1 MKAKL
6 TPFIAT
12 VLLFQFLIVG
22 SVLAQQD
29 SKGTKAPAKQA
40 EQSET
45 KPSEL
50 SAEEILNKM
59 VSAYAECKS
68 YKDEGEVTIVFL
80 GKDQTFTDHRPF
92 TTSFV
97 RPKLFRFEFKIR
109 SGPGFGPWQRYVVWA
124 DGKKI
129 RSWWTVTPQVKEFES
144 IERALAGPTG
154 VSGGSAATIP
164 AVLIPGMKWG
174 GGLKRLRDARLLGE
188 EKVDDADCYK
198 IEATPLGE
206 RGSRKTLWIDKQTFL
221 VRKIFGTTKL
231 PSLSTEETT
240 TYKPQVNID
249 IPAKEFTFE
258 PPTE

>member
-1 MKAKL
+1 MRAKL

-40 EQSET
+40 GQSET

-50 SAEEILNKM
+50 SGEEILKRM
-59 VSAYAECKS
+59 VSAYSECKS
-68 YKDEGEVTIVFL
+68 YKDEGEVTIVFR

-92 TTSFV
+92 TMLFV
-97 RPKLFRFEFKIR
+97 RPKLFRFEFKSR
-109 SGPGFGPWQRYVVWA
+109 SGAGFGPWQRHVVWA
-124 DGKKI
+124 DGDKI
-129 RSWWTVTPQVKEFES
+129 RSWWTITPQVEEFKS
-144 IERALAGPTG
+144 IESALAGPTG
-154 VSGGSAATIP
+154 VSGGSATTIP
-164 AVLIPGMKWG
+164 RLLMPGMKYES
-174 GGLKRLRDARLLGE
+174 GLKRLRDAKLLGE
-188 EKVDDADCYK
+188 ENVNDADCYK

-206 RGSRKTLWIDKQTFL
+206 GGSRKTLWIDKQTFL
-221 VRKIFGTTKL
+221 VRKIFETSEFPDFSTKD
-231 PSLSTEETT
+231 TT
-240 TYKPQVNID
+240 TYKPRVNID